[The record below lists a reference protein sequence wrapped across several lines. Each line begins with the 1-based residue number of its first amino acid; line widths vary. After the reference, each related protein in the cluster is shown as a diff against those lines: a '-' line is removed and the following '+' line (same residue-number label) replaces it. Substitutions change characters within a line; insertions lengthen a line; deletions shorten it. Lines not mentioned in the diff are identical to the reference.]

1 MMRVKRTESAH
12 SVPGG
17 NDDNREMITMMVVVM

>member
-1 MMRVKRTESAH
+1 MIDKINMTLNKRQSH

-17 NDDNREMITMMVVVM
+17 NDDIKSLI